1 MAKVLGFQI
10 NIQGTEQS
18 IETAEQ
24 LRRAIAEISKELK
37 KTEDVESMRKLEEQ
51 LVDLKARQQE
61 VNATIREEVKLR
73 RTEMNAVDDVS
84 GTYDNLSKTLNEQR
98 KRYKDLA
105 AAGKES
111 SAEAIKLRGDI
122 NDLDK
127 QLKKIDAN
135 VGQFQRNVGG
145 YTEALAQFFPRVSSS
160 IGQVTSGFQAAQGAA
175 GGFNKA
181 LGFIGLAATIIMEV
195 SAAFQSAKE
204 AAKEFNEIQ
213 RGLAQT
219 TDLATESIKVQSG
232 NIIAIA
238 RTYEAQSGDIQRAAN
253 TLSKE
258 FGISIA
264 DSLELIEA
272 GFRKGANAQ
281 GDFIDQLREY
291 PAQFAAAGGSAEE
304 FLTILIRAQQEGIYS
319 DKGIDAVKE
328 FGLRIREQTTATRDA
343 LIQAFGEEFTSE
355 LFNNLNNGSI
365 TTVDALKQ
373 VSKGLQ
379 DTGLTGE
386 QTQKVIADV
395 FGGPGEDAGLRYLQL
410 LGDIGDETE
419 NVTKSTN
426 KYEEAQT
433 VVFQSNQALA
443 KSQALLSEVTGR
455 ASKDFTVLGNGLK
468 TLGNVIIFGVIKF
481 FQAQLDAIVD
491 VGKAIKLVFTG
502 ITSGV
507 TIVGKTLSAFFNTE
521 GSLAT
526 KFQAAIKA
534 GNDAVI
540 ESQKEFNKNSK
551 ANSDAN
557 VKQQQEQTK
566 AVIDEKK
573 KQEEAARK
581 AAEAQIVTEEK
592 LNAKLTQ
599 LREQRSKV
607 QIGSADYKRLGAEI
621 EKLEKQ
627 LSGSGKAAAR
637 TAGTAAGKEFVEGS
651 IAAIQKEANRL
662 RAAIDE
668 AVAGSE
674 AQAAII
680 AAYKKQE
687 EILEQAIAARNK
699 VEFEGQRKATLDNL
713 NNLEQL
719 GARTA
724 QIGTQIVSV
733 NQKKQGEEIQ
743 AGIKKT
749 VDASN
754 VILEKFDEDQE
765 AAREKR
771 KQELQQYIQQGVD
784 ATFGLI
790 NAITAAANQKRNEIF
805 AREIESTEMRI
816 ANLEERANKA
826 SGIRKRL
833 LEQQAAAERKALE
846 EQTKRAEAEQKKQR
860 KNEKRNAIIQSIING
875 ALAVQRALS
884 APPIPNIPFAVATG
898 IFAAIQTATIAAQPL
913 ATGGVAG
920 ISGRRVND
928 RQNIRTRPNG
938 DNVLATLKRGEVVL
952 NSAQQSALGGAST
965 FRRIGV
971 PGFATGGV
979 VAPTL
984 SAPSLPAS
992 LTKDANSMLAALDRK
1007 TDAINNRID
1016 RLRAFVVT
1024 EDITRDIA
1032 DAESVRIKA
1041 EL

>member
-73 RTEMNAVDDVS
+73 RTEMNAVDEVS
-84 GTYDNLSKTLNEQR
+84 GTYDKLSKTLNEQR

-145 YTEALAQFFPRVSSS
+145 YTQALEQFFPRISSG
-160 IGQVTSGFQAAQGAA
+160 IGQVTSGFKAAQGAA

-181 LGFIGLAATIIMEV
+181 LGFIGLAVTIITGV
-195 SAAFQSAKE
+195 IDALQTAKE
-204 AAKEFNEIQ
+204 TAKEFEDVQ

-219 TDLATESIKVQSG
+219 TNLNDIALQGLSG
-232 NIIAIA
+232 TIIAIS
-238 RTYEAQSGDIQRAAN
+238 RTYETSSDEVQRAAN

-264 DSLELIEA
+264 DSLEIIEA
-272 GFRKGANAQ
+272 GFRRGANAQ

-304 FLTILIRAQQEGIYS
+304 FLGILIRAQQEGIYS

-343 LIQAFGEEFTSE
+343 LTNAFGEKFTAD
-355 LFNNLNNGSI
+355 LFKNLNNGSI

-379 DTGLTGE
+379 DTSLSAE
-386 QTQKVIADV
+386 QTQTVIADV

-419 NVTKSTN
+419 DVTASTN
-426 KYEEAQT
+426 KYEAQQGAL
-433 VVFQSNQALA
+433 FKSNQQLA
-443 KSQALLSEVTGR
+443 QSQAMLS
-455 ASKDFTVLGNGLK
+455 ASLGASTKDLTILGNGLK
-468 TLGNVIIFGVIKF
+468 TIANVTIAAVIAAFRNLLTTFVGV
-481 FQAQLDAIVD
+481 
-491 VGKAIKLVFTG
+491 GTAIKTFFT
-502 ITSGV
+502 
-507 TIVGKTLSAFFNTE
+507 TE
-521 GSLAT
+521 GGLVT
-526 KFQAAIKA
+526 KFQAAVKA
-534 GNDAVI
+534 GNDSILEQQTEYA
-540 ESQKEFNKNSK
+540 K
-551 ANSDAN
+551 AAKKSREDEAEAIRLAN
-557 VKQQQEQTK
+557 DVTSNT
-566 AVIDEKK
+566 
-573 KQEEAARK
+573 EEA
-581 AAEAQIVTEEK
+581 
-592 LNAKLTQ
+592 LNRRLQQ
-599 LREQRSKV
+599 LRDQRSRL
-607 QIGSADYKRLGAEI
+607 QIGSADYKRLTKEI
-621 EKLEKQ
+621 EGVEKQ
-627 LSGSGKAAAR
+627 LSAGAKKAGR
-637 TAGTAAGKEFVEGS
+637 GAGEAGGKEFIEGS
-651 IAAIQKEANRL
+651 IAAIQKEASRL
-662 RAAIDE
+662 KAAIE
-668 AVAGSE
+668 QAVAGSE

-699 VEFEGQRKATLDNL
+699 VELEGQRKATLDNL

-719 GARTA
+719 GTRAAT
-724 QIGTQIVSV
+724 IGTQVVSV
-733 NQKKQGEEIQ
+733 NQEKTGKAIQ

-749 VDASN
+749 VDESN
-754 VILEKFDEDQE
+754 VILDKFDKDQE

-771 KQELQQYIQQGVD
+771 KQEIQQFIQQGVD

-884 APPIPNIPFAVATG
+884 FPPGPPVTVPSAIATG
-898 IFAAIQTATIAAQPL
+898 VFSAIQTATIAAQPL

-952 NSAQQSALGGAST
+952 NSAQQTALGGAST

-984 SAPSLPAS
+984 SAPALPAS
-992 LTKDANSMLAALDRK
+992 LTKDANSMFAALDRK